1 MGQGIDPV
9 SFWEMTP
16 YLSGLAV
23 NAAHDLHISQA
34 WFIAALS
41 RQKKLP
47 ELKGLLSKRPSVP
60 ALSDKMFRLKD
71 ALSRTSHRR
80 K

>member
-1 MGQGIDPV
+1 
-9 SFWEMTP
+9 MTP

-23 NAAHDLHISQA
+23 NAAHDLHMSQA

-47 ELKGLLSKRPSVP
+47 ELKRLLSKRSSAP
-60 ALSDKMFRLKD
+60 ALSDKMLRLKD
-71 ALSRTSHRR
+71 ALSKTSHRR